1 MKTIQV
7 NIVRNKPID
16 ESFIAK
22 IKDVFETTICP
33 TTGLR
38 TLEEFDSYEG
48 DTITFGL
55 KDQPDGTAIAVYS
68 KTIEVTDRSDE
79 TRE

>member
-7 NIVRNKPID
+7 HVVRNKPID
-16 ESFIAK
+16 EAFIAK

-38 TLEEFDSYEG
+38 TLEDFDSYEG

-55 KDQPDGTAIAVYS
+55 KDQPDEVIYT

-79 TRE
+79 TRD

>member
-7 NIVRNKPID
+7 QVVRNKPID
-16 ESFIAK
+16 EAFIAK

-38 TLEEFDSYEG
+38 TLEDFDSYEG

-55 KDQPDGTAIAVYS
+55 KDQPDGIIYTE
-68 KTIEVTDRSDE
+68 TIEVTDRSDE
-79 TRE
+79 TRD